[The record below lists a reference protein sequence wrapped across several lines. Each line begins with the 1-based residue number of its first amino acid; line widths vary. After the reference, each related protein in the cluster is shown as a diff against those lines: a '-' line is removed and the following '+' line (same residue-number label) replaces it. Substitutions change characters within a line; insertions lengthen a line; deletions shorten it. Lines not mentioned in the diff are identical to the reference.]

1 MKTQKITPPS
11 GYDIDKDKSTFEEIV
26 FKPIDNW
33 VRSWD
38 DLMIPP
44 CFIEIK
50 DPENNVSY
58 ASIPLTLDKNLLKY
72 INIQQLIDLRDHVN
86 GGWQPEF
93 KIDSNVFYCIYP
105 YNGDLGVYTV
115 FKVSAILAFKNKE
128 TAERF
133 LETHR
138 ELIESVKEFL

>member
-11 GYDIDKDKSTFEEIV
+11 GYRVDYDRSTFEEIV

-33 VRSWD
+33 VTSWEELGLED
-38 DLMIPP
+38 TKIVEAYFEET
-44 CFIEIK
+44 CFIV
-50 DPENNVSY
+50 PCTF
-58 ASIPLTLDKNLLKY
+58 TLNIHKYMNLQK
-72 INIQQLIDLRDHVN
+72 LIDLRDHVN
-86 GGWQPEF
+86 NGWQPVF
-93 KIDSNVFYCIYP
+93 KIDSGNEYYCIYP
-105 YNGDLGVYTV
+105 YDGDLGIYSAL
-115 FKVSAILAFKNKE
+115 KVSAILAFKDKK

>member
-11 GYDIDKDKSTFEEIV
+11 GYRVDYDRSTFEEIV

-33 VRSWD
+33 VTSWEELGLED
-38 DLMIPP
+38 TKIVEAYFEET
-44 CFIEIK
+44 CFIV
-50 DPENNVSY
+50 PCTF
-58 ASIPLTLDKNLLKY
+58 TLNIQKY
-72 INIQQLIDLRDHVN
+72 INLQKLIDLRDHVN
-86 GGWQPEF
+86 CGYDVSWGYGGLE
-93 KIDSNVFYCIYP
+93 KYCIHLYDKKLTIESW
-105 YNGDLGVYTV
+105 YVASRLLY
-115 FKVSAILAFKNKE
+115 FKDKE